1 VLLSTASP
9 YKFSPAVLEALGE
22 STEGLSGFDCM
33 DRLEALTGTQAPAPL
48 AALREAPVRFRD
60 EIEREAMPAY
70 VEDACKRLL

>member
-1 VLLSTASP
+1 
-9 YKFSPAVLEALGE
+9 VLEALGE

-33 DRLEALTGTQAPAPL
+33 DRLEALTDTQAPAPL